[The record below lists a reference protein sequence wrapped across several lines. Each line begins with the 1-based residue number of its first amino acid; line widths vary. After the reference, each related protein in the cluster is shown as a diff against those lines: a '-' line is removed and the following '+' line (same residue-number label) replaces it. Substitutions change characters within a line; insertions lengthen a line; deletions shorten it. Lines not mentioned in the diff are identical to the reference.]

1 MHSYILCHIIFDVNM
16 VLTRKSRYVATGFH
30 SPKSDEIRYKVVVS
44 REILC
49 IAFIY
54 ATINGIDILASDIQN
69 AYITAPCYENCWTIC
84 VPEFGSEHESKKDII
99 VQDLYGLPCM
109 GNNF

>member
-1 MHSYILCHIIFDVNM
+1 MHSYILCHIIFDVKM

-30 SPKSDEIRYKVVVS
+30 SPKSDKICYKVVVS

-54 ATINGIDILASDIQN
+54 ATISGIDIMASHI
-69 AYITAPCYENCWTIC
+69 
-84 VPEFGSEHESKKDII
+84 
-99 VQDLYGLPCM
+99 
-109 GNNF
+109 